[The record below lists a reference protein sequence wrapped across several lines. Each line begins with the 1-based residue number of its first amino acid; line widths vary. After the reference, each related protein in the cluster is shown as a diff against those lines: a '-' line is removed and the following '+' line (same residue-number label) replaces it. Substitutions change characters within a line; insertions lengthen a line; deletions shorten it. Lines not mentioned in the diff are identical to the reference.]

1 MLVRRPRLILDFT
14 LTLLFNHIVLTTYYS
29 ASLPTSFF
37 FWLIVLSGSAVT
49 IVCAEQ
55 VCVRREM
62 REGLQL
68 SSNQM
73 ELDEVEA
80 GRGAVR
86 ARLD

>member
-1 MLVRRPRLILDFT
+1 
-14 LTLLFNHIVLTTYYS
+14 
-29 ASLPTSFF
+29 
-37 FWLIVLSGSAVT
+37 
-49 IVCAEQ
+49 
-55 VCVRREM
+55 M